1 MPELNK
7 LDSEIIRRTKI
18 LIRARKNLKIQTA
31 LMAYYRD
38 NPVDW
43 VRDFCITYD
52 PRLIRKD
59 KLIPF
64 IPFQKQIEF
73 FEYLVELW
81 KTKESGLTEKCRDIG
96 ATWSCCAF
104 SVWMWLFYKDVAIGW
119 GSRKEEYV
127 DDKGNSK
134 AIFPKMRQIIENLPS
149 WMIPGGYI
157 PDKHATYMKIINPEN
172 GASITGEAGDSL
184 GRGSRTSIYFLDEAA
199 HLEHPE
205 LIEAALGDN
214 TDVQID
220 ISSVNGTSNVFYRR
234 RMAGEIWTP
243 GCKIAHGK
251 TRVFVFDWR
260 DHPEKTQEW
269 YDTRRAKAEAEGLLH
284 VFAQEVDRDYSGAVI
299 GVIIK
304 SEWVTASI
312 DADKVLAARLPE
324 EQRAEYL
331 AEWRS
336 GAQRA
341 GQDIADGGADKNAN
355 IGIMGSVIVSAK
367 QWAGEAGDAARIAV
381 PICVENGFNEMAYD
395 CIGVG
400 SGFKSEINT
409 MRKEKTWPRNLQI
422 EMWDASAEPLDKDYP
437 VISNDRESPKNG
449 DVYGNLKA
457 QSWFRVRAR
466 FLKTYEAVT
475 KNKKYSPSEMIS
487 LSSNMELLYQLVME
501 FSQPV
506 QKIGMNGK
514 VIVDK
519 KPSGSSSPN
528 LADAAIIALTPKSSR
543 SSLFSF

>member
-269 YDTRRAKAEAEGLLH
+269 YDTRRAKAESEGLLH

>member
-422 EMWDASAEPLDKDYP
+422 EMWDASAEPLDKGYP